1 MHGSREVS
9 SFSEASG
16 NPERT
21 IYMSIVIIGGNERMV
36 CQYTD
41 ICKDYGYK
49 AKVFQKRTAP
59 FVKNRMPGS
68 DGAFTNTV
76 SHKMVISASQEAKKN
91 NIPVARIHTS
101 SASALKC
108 ALDEHAVMA

>member
-36 CQYTD
+36 CQY
-41 ICKDYGYK
+41 
-49 AKVFQKRTAP
+49 
-59 FVKNRMPGS
+59 
-68 DGAFTNTV
+68 TV